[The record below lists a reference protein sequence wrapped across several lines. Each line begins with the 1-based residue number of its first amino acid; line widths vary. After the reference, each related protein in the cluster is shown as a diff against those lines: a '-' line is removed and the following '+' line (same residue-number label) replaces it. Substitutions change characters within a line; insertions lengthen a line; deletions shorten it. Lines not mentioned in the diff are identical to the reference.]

1 MSAGKASD
9 PIRRQIVARL
19 LTAVVVAP
27 LALLRSRRAKAADL
41 PLLDPSS
48 PAARKLKYVSDA
60 RQAKATAKGNSCSN
74 CGLYQGADGSKQG
87 PCQLFPGKDVLAGG
101 WCSSWEPQM

>member
-1 MSAGKASD
+1 MSRSKASA
-9 PIRRQIVARL
+9 PGRRRFLARL
-19 LTAVVVAP
+19 LAGASLAP
-27 LALLRSRRAKAADL
+27 LALLHSRRSQAADL

-48 PAARKLKYVSDA
+48 PAAAEVKYVADA
-60 RQAKATAKGNSCSN
+60 SQAKAAAKGNSCAN

-87 PCQLFPGKDVLAGG
+87 ACQLFPGKDVLAGG